1 MNGWAS
7 RDFRMTPSGP
17 EKKLQKLIYLFY
29 LLNKLGENPYLYRP
43 WLAFKRFWLAS
54 YVQKKI

>member
-1 MNGWAS
+1 
-7 RDFRMTPSGP
+7 MTPSGP